1 MAQKGRKNADQVLSL
16 ALAFG
21 GTVAAAA
28 RAAGVGEA
36 TVYRRLKD
44 PEFCK
49 KVEQAKADMVQRTS
63 GALTGAGMEAVKTM
77 AELMKTPNPPA
88 IRLGASRS
96 VLELGMKVREREDL
110 EQRLAA
116 LEQQAE
122 MNNSR

>member
-1 MAQKGRKNADQVLSL
+1 MPQRGRRHADQILSVS
-16 ALAFG
+16 LAFG
-21 GTVAAAA
+21 ATVAAAA

-49 KVEQAKADMVQRTS
+49 MVEQAKTDMVQRTS
-63 GALTGAGMEAVKTM
+63 GAITGAGMEAVKTM
-77 AELMKTPNPPA
+77 AELMKPSNPPS

-96 VLELGMKVREREDL
+96 ILEIGMKVREREDL

-122 MNNSR
+122 MNNPR

>member
-1 MAQKGRKNADQVLSL
+1 MPHQGRKKADQVLSV

-49 KVEQAKADMVQRTS
+49 MVEQAKTDMVQRTS
-63 GALTGAGMEAVKTM
+63 GALTGFGMEAAKTM
-77 AELMKTPNPPA
+77 AELMKPANPPS

-96 VLELGMKVREREDL
+96 VLEMGMKVREREDL

-122 MNNSR
+122 ANKPR